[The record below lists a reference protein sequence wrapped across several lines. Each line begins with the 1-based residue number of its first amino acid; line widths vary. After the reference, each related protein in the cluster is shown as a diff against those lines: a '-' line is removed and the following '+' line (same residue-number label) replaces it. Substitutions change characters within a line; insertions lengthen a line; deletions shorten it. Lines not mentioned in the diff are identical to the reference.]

1 MTRQFRR
8 EKWGKNGHI
17 LAKIGQC
24 EEMKGKGMLYV
35 S

>member
-24 EEMKGKGMLYV
+24 EMKGKGMLYV